1 MKDKKSTLILILT
14 FFAGLS
20 LMLYP
25 TVSNWYNSTHQGR
38 VIVDYTQQ
46 VDQLRQEEH
55 DRLLC
60 EAEAYNAALSERSS
74 FTALSGEE
82 NAVYRAMLLP
92 AENSAMAYVE
102 IPAIGCTLPIRHGTE
117 ESVLDRSVGH
127 LEWSSLPVGGAGTHC
142 VISGHRGLPSSE
154 LFTNL
159 DRLEVGSTFKIH
171 VLGETL
177 DYRVD
182 HIATVEPLDYSLL
195 GIEEGKDYVTL
206 VTCTPYGINSHRL
219 LVRGV
224 RAEPA
229 GSLSGSAQIAV
240 TNEAEMIKLTYLVP
254 VTLLV
259 LAGAIFVLLLADS
272 GRPVRKKGG
281 RRLEEKQARRR
292 KVF

>member
-14 FFAGLS
+14 FFTGVS

-25 TVSNWYNSTHQGR
+25 TISSWYNSTLQGQS
-38 VIVDYTQQ
+38 VVDYTQQ
-46 VDQLRQEEH
+46 VDQIQQEEY
-55 DRLLC
+55 DRLLR
-60 EAEAYNAALSERSS
+60 EAEAYNLTLLGRKAFADLSE
-74 FTALSGEE
+74 EE
-82 NAVYRAMLLP
+82 NAVYRSTLLP
-92 AENSAMAYVE
+92 EATGVMAYVE
-102 IPAIGCTLPIRHGTE
+102 IPSIGCTLPICHGTE
-117 ESVLDRSVGH
+117 ENVLDRSVGH
-127 LEWSSLPVGGAGTHC
+127 LEWSSLPVGGASTHC

-229 GSLSGSAQIAV
+229 GSLSASAQIAV

-281 RRLEEKQARRR
+281 RRLEEQQAQRR
-292 KVF
+292 KGV